1 MSDGCGRLAL
11 RAIEKIAPCSSGP
24 CRPGVAVCLR
34 RGGCSRLDG
43 HDPDQALR
51 GFAAVRRADGQG
63 ALMQPVRRSSGR
75 RDQTISIA
83 ISLPGP
89 TQSSVVSLT

>member
-1 MSDGCGRLAL
+1 M
-11 RAIEKIAPCSSGP
+11 
-24 CRPGVAVCLR
+24 GVAGLRFAQLKRSLRVRAALVGLLPELPFVC

-51 GFAAVRRADGQG
+51 GFAAVRRADRQG